1 MKTVIVHGAGSS
13 MKMTSKVGNLDL
25 TIDRTD
31 EMGPSSLELL
41 LLSLGA
47 CTYAT
52 VAHFMERKNFSVD
65 PLAIELSGERAENG
79 LYEKLFVNVVLNDQV
94 PEDQRSVI
102 LNVANTCRIHK
113 TLHNSVEIS
122 VGIKF
127 KAETTVL

>member
-1 MKTVIVHGAGSS
+1 MKTVVVNGYGSS

-52 VAHFMERKNFSVD
+52 VAHYMERKNLSID
-65 PLAIELSGERAENG
+65 PLAIELAGERAENG

-94 PEDQRSVI
+94 PEEQRPII

-113 TLHNSVEIS
+113 TLHNSAKIS
-122 VGIKF
+122 VDVQF
-127 KAETTVL
+127 RSEA